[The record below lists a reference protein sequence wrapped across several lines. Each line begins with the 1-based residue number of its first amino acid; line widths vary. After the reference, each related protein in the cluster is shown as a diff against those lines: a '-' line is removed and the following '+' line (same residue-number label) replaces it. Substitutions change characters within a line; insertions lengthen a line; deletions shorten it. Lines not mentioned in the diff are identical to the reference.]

1 GLHSQ
6 ASFELGVGT
15 TSVTSGRLVPSLA
28 VANYGASWGVSGF
41 ATGVQTATY
50 YQSAYGLNILS
61 IWSSGDFFGGPVQ
74 SGFGL
79 GLYYAVSA
87 YQDSLSSTEET
98 AADFTLGPAF
108 RVQWLFLDPLYF
120 NLEATF
126 GLRSPTAILQLSA
139 QDVVSFALGWRLW

>member
-1 GLHSQ
+1 MPPFFRLSLLFVILCFGLHSQ

-61 IWSSGDFFGGPVQ
+61 IWSSGDFLGGQFKV
-74 SGFGL
+74 
-79 GLYYAVSA
+79 
-87 YQDSLSSTEET
+87 
-98 AADFTLGPAF
+98 
-108 RVQWLFLDPLYF
+108 
-120 NLEATF
+120 
-126 GLRSPTAILQLSA
+126 
-139 QDVVSFALGWRLW
+139 ALGWVSTMLCRPIRTRFLVLRKRPPISPWGQHFVCSGFF